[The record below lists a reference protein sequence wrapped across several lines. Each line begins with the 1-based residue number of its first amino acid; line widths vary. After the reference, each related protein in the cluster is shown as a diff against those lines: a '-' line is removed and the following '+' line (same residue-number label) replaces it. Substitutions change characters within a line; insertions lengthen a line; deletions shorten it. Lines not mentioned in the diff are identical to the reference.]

1 MNMWYVKTVFKKNI
15 MEKTFSLKPLEI
27 RWTQILKHTLNNK
40 QINKIKKTH
49 KLLYLFISIIE
60 ITFNYWLSSTST
72 ISSQDTII
80 LFQVTF
86 DFLTQ
91 VILYLHP

>member
-40 QINKIKKTH
+40 QIKN
-49 KLLYLFISIIE
+49 
-60 ITFNYWLSSTST
+60 
-72 ISSQDTII
+72 
-80 LFQVTF
+80 
-86 DFLTQ
+86 
-91 VILYLHP
+91 